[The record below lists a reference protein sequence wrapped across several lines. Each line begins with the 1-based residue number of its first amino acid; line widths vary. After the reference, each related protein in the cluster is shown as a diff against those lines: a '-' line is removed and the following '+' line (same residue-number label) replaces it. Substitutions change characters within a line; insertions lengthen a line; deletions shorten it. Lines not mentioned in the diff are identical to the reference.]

1 MPAPHLEEG
10 EEVRRV
16 VEYDSADGP
25 VGAALLA
32 QLPQR
37 RLPPLGSG
45 LVDGGVGRRGG
56 GGAAGRE
63 GSCRRRTF
71 AGMNF

>member
-1 MPAPHLEEG
+1 MHAPHLEEG

-37 RLPPLGSG
+37 RLPPLGPS
-45 LVDGGVGRRGG
+45 LVGGCGGVGRRGG
-56 GGAAGRE
+56 GRDGT
-63 GSCRRRTF
+63 CRRRTL